1 MPTINYV
8 VEGKLKGRKIS
19 GGSSLAIFDS
29 LGKSHVINKRY
40 VVSYEVIDETKKEKY
55 SMWKGAL
62 GVAFLGGIG
71 AVAGIKGNKKKEYL
85 IAIEWKKDELH
96 DGGKSLILL
105 DENHYEAFIKSMF

>member
-19 GGSSLAIFDS
+19 GGTLTIYDS
-29 LGKSHVINKRY
+29 LGRDHVINKRF

-85 IAIEWKKDELH
+85 IAIEWVNNQWE

-105 DENHYEAFIKSMF
+105 DENLYKTFIKQMF

>member
-8 VEGKLKGRKIS
+8 VEGKFKGKKIS
-19 GGSSLAIFDS
+19 GGTLTIYDS
-29 LGKSHVINKRY
+29 LGKDHKINKRY

-71 AVAGIKGNKKKEYL
+71 AIAGIKGNKKKEYL
-85 IAIEWKKDELH
+85 IAIEWVNNQWE

-105 DENHYEAFIKSMF
+105 DENLYKTFIKQMF